1 MIFNE
6 TLNIAFDSVKANK
19 LRSILTLLGICI
31 GVFSIIAV
39 MTAIQVLQSSIETGL
54 NQLGGNTFQI
64 QRLPNGPTSREERES
79 LRNRKEITYAEALQ
93 VKEKSTIPLYIGIEA
108 WSFGDL
114 IKSEYE
120 TSRPNVQ
127 IAGGDYGFFPNNS
140 YDIDK
145 GRSITEDDVNFER
158 DVAVIGMDVVKKLF
172 PNSDPIGQTI
182 QFKGFKFQVIG
193 TLIERG
199 ESFGNSFDNIVII
212 PITNFFTIYGTK
224 GKDIHIT
231 VMAPS
236 GEMMEAAQDETSQ
249 ILRSARKV
257 PAGDDNDFFI
267 FSNDSVIA
275 GFNSFTAAFKIAAA
289 VISFVAL
296 LAAGIGIMN
305 IMLVSVTERTKEIG
319 IRKAIGAQKRSIL
332 FQFVSEAIILCQ
344 FGGFLGIALGALVG
358 NVVALL
364 LDIPPVFPYLWAFIG
379 VMVCSIIGIVFGAYP
394 AYKAAN
400 LDPIEALRYE

>member
-93 VKEKSTIPLYIGIEA
+93 VKEKSTIPLYVGIEA

-182 QFKGFKFQVIG
+182 QFKGVKFQVIG

-257 PAGDDNDFFI
+257 AAGEDNDFFI